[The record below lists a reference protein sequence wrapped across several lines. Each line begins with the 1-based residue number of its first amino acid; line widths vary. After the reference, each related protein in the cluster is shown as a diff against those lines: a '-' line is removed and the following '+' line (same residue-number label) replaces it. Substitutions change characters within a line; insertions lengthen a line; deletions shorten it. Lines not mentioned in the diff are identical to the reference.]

1 MSEMN
6 ENKPVK
12 TTMMLEVV
20 TPYHHFF
27 EGKVDSV
34 VLSALDGELGI
45 LPGHAPVVVALTPGI
60 SHFTVNGVK
69 RYAVLMEGYAE
80 IGPYMTVV
88 VCNAAEWPEDID
100 FKRAQSAY
108 ERALRRYRDESLHS
122 RERVFA
128 RHSMRRAKMRL
139 KLVSE
144 YGSEEQKNILKNMQS
159 I

>member
-1 MSEMN
+1 MSEIN

-12 TTMMLEVV
+12 SMMLEVV

-27 EGKVDSV
+27 EGKVDYV
-34 VLSALDGELGI
+34 VLAALDGELGI

-60 SHFTVNGVK
+60 AHIVVNGVK
-69 RYAVLMEGYAE
+69 RYTVMMEGYAE

-100 FKRAQSAY
+100 VNRAHLAY
-108 ERALRRYRDESLHS
+108 ERALKRYRDESLS
-122 RERVFA
+122 NRDRIFA
-128 RHSMRRAKMRL
+128 RHAMRRAKMRL

-144 YGSEEQKNILKNMQS
+144 HGTEEQIKILNEMQL

>member
-1 MSEMN
+1 MSDGIE
-6 ENKPVK
+6 KSTAK
-12 TTMMLEVV
+12 TMMLEVV

-27 EGKVDSV
+27 EGKVDYV

-45 LPGHAPVVVALTPGI
+45 LPGHAPVVVAIAPGI
-60 SHFTVNGVK
+60 VHIVVNGVK
-69 RYAVLMEGYAE
+69 RYAVMMEGYAE

-100 FKRAQSAY
+100 AKRAQSAY
-108 ERALRRYRDESLHS
+108 ERALRRYRDETLNS
-122 RERVFA
+122 RERIFA

-144 YGSEEQKNILKNMQS
+144 HGSEDQKNILKDMQS

>member
-1 MSEMN
+1 MSEAN
-6 ENKPVK
+6 DSKLK
-12 TTMMLEVV
+12 KTMMLEVV

-27 EGKVDSV
+27 EGKVEYV

-45 LPGHAPVVVALTPGI
+45 LPGHEPVVVALTPGI
-60 SHFTVNGVK
+60 SHIVVSGSK
-69 RYAVLMEGYAE
+69 RSAVMMEGYAE

-100 FKRAQSAY
+100 VKRAHDAY
-108 ERALRRYRDESLHS
+108 QRALHRYRDESLNS

-128 RHSMRRAKMRL
+128 RHSMRRAKMRI

-144 YGSEEQKNILKNMQS
+144 YGTAEQKATLKGMQAG
-159 I
+159 

>member
-1 MSEMN
+1 MSETN
-6 ENKPVK
+6 DKK
-12 TTMMLEVV
+12 HAKTMMLEVV

-27 EGKVDSV
+27 EGKVDYV
-34 VLSALDGELGI
+34 VLSALDGEYGI

-60 SHFTVNGVK
+60 THIVINGNK
-69 RYAVLMEGYAE
+69 RFAVMMEGYAE

-100 FKRAQSAY
+100 VTRAQSAY
-108 ERALRRYRDESLHS
+108 VRALRRYRDETLNN
-122 RERVFA
+122 RERIFA

-144 YGSEEQKNILKNMQS
+144 HGTEEQKRILKDMQS
-159 I
+159 V

>member
-1 MSEMN
+1 MSEAN
-6 ENKPVK
+6 EKNTTK
-12 TTMMLEVV
+12 TMMLEVV

-27 EGKVDSV
+27 EGKVEHV

-60 SHFTVNGVK
+60 THIVINGEK
-69 RYAVLMEGYAE
+69 KFAVMMEGYAE

-100 FKRAQSAY
+100 VTRAQSAY
-108 ERALRRYRDESLHS
+108 ERALRRYRDETLNS
-122 RERVFA
+122 RERIFA

-144 YGSEEQKNILKNMQS
+144 HGSEVQKKILKDMQS

>member
-1 MSEMN
+1 
-6 ENKPVK
+6 
-12 TTMMLEVV
+12 
-20 TPYHHFF
+20 
-27 EGKVDSV
+27 
-34 VLSALDGELGI
+34 
-45 LPGHAPVVVALTPGI
+45 
-60 SHFTVNGVK
+60 
-69 RYAVLMEGYAE
+69 MEGYAE

-108 ERALRRYRDESLHS
+108 ERALRRYRDESLNN

-144 YGSEEQKNILKNMQS
+144 YGSEEQKKALKDMHS

>member
-1 MSEMN
+1 MSETN
-6 ENKPVK
+6 EKK
-12 TTMMLEVV
+12 TAKTIMLEVV

-27 EGKVDSV
+27 EGKVDYV

-45 LPGHAPVVVALTPGI
+45 LPGHAPVVVAITPGI
-60 SHFTVNGVK
+60 VHIVVNGVK
-69 RYAVLMEGYAE
+69 RYAVMMEGYAE

-100 FKRAQSAY
+100 VKRAQSAY
-108 ERALRRYRDESLHS
+108 ERALRRYRDETLNS
-122 RERVFA
+122 RERIFA

-144 YGSEEQKNILKNMQS
+144 HGSEEQKNILKNMQS

>member
-1 MSEMN
+1 MSEIN
-6 ENKPVK
+6 DKK
-12 TTMMLEVV
+12 QAKTMMLEVV

-27 EGKVDSV
+27 EGKVDYV

-45 LPGHAPVVVALTPGI
+45 LPGHAPVVVALAPGI
-60 SHFTVNGVK
+60 THIVVNGNK
-69 RYAVLMEGYAE
+69 RFAVMMEGYAE

-88 VCNAAEWPEDID
+88 VCNAAEWSEDID
-100 FKRAQSAY
+100 VTRAHSAY
-108 ERALRRYRDESLHS
+108 ERALRRYRDETLNS
-122 RERVFA
+122 RERIFA

-144 YGSEEQKNILKNMQS
+144 HGTEEQKKILKDMQS

>member
-1 MSEMN
+1 MSESN
-6 ENKPVK
+6 DKK
-12 TTMMLEVV
+12 ATKTMMLEVV

-27 EGKVDSV
+27 EGKVDYV

-60 SHFTVNGVK
+60 THIVINGNK
-69 RYAVLMEGYAE
+69 RFAVMMEGYAE

-88 VCNAAEWPEDID
+88 VCHSAEWPEDID
-100 FKRAQSAY
+100 VTRAHSAY
-108 ERALRRYRDESLHS
+108 VRALKRYRDETLNS
-122 RERVFA
+122 RERIYA

-144 YGSEEQKNILKNMQS
+144 HGSEEQKKILKDMQS

>member
-1 MSEMN
+1 MSENN
-6 ENKPVK
+6 EKKPVR
-12 TTMMLEVV
+12 TMMLEVV

-27 EGKVDSV
+27 EGKVDYV

-45 LPGHAPVVVALTPGI
+45 LPGHAPVVVALAPGI
-60 SHFTVNGVK
+60 SHISVNGEK
-69 RYAVLMEGYAE
+69 RYAVMMEGYAE

-100 FKRAQSAY
+100 VVRAQSAY
-108 ERALRRYRDESLHS
+108 VRALKRYRDESLNS

-139 KLVSE
+139 KLVSDH
-144 YGSEEQKNILKNMQS
+144 GSEEQKKTLKEMHL